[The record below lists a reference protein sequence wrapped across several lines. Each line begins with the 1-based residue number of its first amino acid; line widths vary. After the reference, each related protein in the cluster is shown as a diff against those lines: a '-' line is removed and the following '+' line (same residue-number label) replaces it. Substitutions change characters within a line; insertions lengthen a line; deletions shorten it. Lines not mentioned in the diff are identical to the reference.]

1 MHLNQRVR
9 GLNESITMKLNARAM
24 SLAEE
29 GRKIYNLTAGQ
40 LPFRTLPEFVELIK
54 AELNFIR
61 SFQYPL
67 VSGLPE
73 LRKKIL
79 DYFERSRGLDLQ
91 KIQEKIR
98 EKISQSGE
106 KLENN
111 EDELKEKSFELD
123 VIVCNGVKHA
133 LSNILGSLLDAG
145 DEVIILT
152 PHWVTYPEI
161 VKFCRGEPIVIK
173 SSIFDVF
180 VPNLDDV
187 KRAIGHRTKAII
199 INSPNN
205 PTGTHYSDDWMKA
218 FANLM
223 MEHPDVVIIS
233 DEIYYEVFYFDP
245 RPTYFYQCRPELL
258 ERTVIID
265 GISKTLAATGLRMGW
280 AIGPKHFLDGM
291 AKLQG
296 QTTSGAS
303 TLIQRA
309 LVHLDFSL
317 MEHYLVPIKA
327 HLRVNAQVIREKYRD
342 YGLAHTWYQPFSAFY
357 YMVDFSRTPLMKKYK
372 KTVDDKA
379 DYSHQICQDFLDQYG
394 VAMVPGTDF
403 GVPNSARI
411 SLVLEKEQFKEAM
424 DLLVRALADKL

>member
-9 GLNESITMKLNARAM
+9 GLNESVTLKLNTRAM
-24 SLAEE
+24 TLAEE

-40 LPFRTLPEFVELIK
+40 LPFRTLPEFVDLIK

-61 SFQYPL
+61 SFQYPP
-67 VSGLPE
+67 VAGLQE

-79 DYFERSRGLDLQ
+79 EYFERSRGLNLQ
-91 KIQEKIR
+91 QIQEKINQS
-98 EKISQSGE
+98 EK
-106 KLENN
+106 KLESN
-111 EDELKEKSFELD
+111 EDKLKEKNFECD

-133 LSNILGSLLDAG
+133 LSNVLGSLLDAG

-180 VPNLDDV
+180 VPNLDDI
-187 KRAIGHRTKAII
+187 KRAIGHKTKAII

-223 MEHPDVVIIS
+223 MEHPNVAIIS

-245 RPTYFYQCRPELL
+245 RPTYFYQYCPELL
-258 ERTVIID
+258 ERTVILD

-280 AIGPKHFLDGM
+280 AIGPKHFLDGV

-317 MEHYLVPIKA
+317 MEHYLIPIKA

-342 YGLAHTWYQPFSAFY
+342 NGLAHTWYQPFSAFY

-372 KTVDDKA
+372 KAEEDKT
-379 DYSHQICQDFLDQYG
+379 DYSTQICQDFLDQYG
-394 VAMVPGTDF
+394 VAMVPGSDF
-403 GVPNSARI
+403 GVPNSARV

-424 DLLVRALADKL
+424 DILVRALADKL

>member
-9 GLNESITMKLNARAM
+9 GLNESITMKLNSRAM

-61 SFQYPL
+61 SFQYPP
-67 VSGLPE
+67 VAGLPE

-79 DYFERSRGLDLQ
+79 EYFGRSRNLNLPE
-91 KIQEKIR
+91 IQEKINQSV
-98 EKISQSGE
+98 EKVES
-106 KLENN
+106 
-111 EDELKEKSFELD
+111 DEEVVKEKSFELD

-133 LSNILGSLLDAG
+133 LSNVFNSLLDLG

-180 VPNLDDV
+180 VPNLDDI
-187 KRAIGHRTKAII
+187 KRSIGHKTKAIV

-223 MEHPDVVIIS
+223 MEHPNVAIIS

-245 RPTYFYQCRPELL
+245 RPTYFYQYRPELL
-258 ERTVIID
+258 ERTVILD
-265 GISKTLAATGLRMGW
+265 GISKTLGVTGLRLGW
-280 AIGPKHFLDGM
+280 AIGPKQFVDGM
-291 AKLQG
+291 VKLQG

-303 TLIQRA
+303 ALIQRA

-317 MEHYLVPIKA
+317 MEHYLIPIKS

-342 YGLAHTWYQPFSAFY
+342 NGLAHTWYQPFSAFY
-357 YMVDFSRTPLMKKYK
+357 YMVDFSRTPLMKKYR
-372 KTVDDKA
+372 KTEEDKT
-379 DYSHQICQDFLDQYG
+379 DYSTQICQDFLDQYG

-403 GVPNSARI
+403 GVSNSARV
-411 SLVLEKEQFKEAM
+411 SLILEKEQFKEAM
-424 DLLVRALADKL
+424 DILVRALADKL